1 MSLPSFTEISP
12 AAQVALLHTLM
23 YSGFRLPDRIGMNSV
38 VMKNDKKL
46 GGNQRERPGMQGCT
60 CGKQALVRSP
70 NRAKLD

>member
-23 YSGFRLPDRIGMNSV
+23 YSGFRLPDRIGMNSE

-46 GGNQRERPGMQGCT
+46 GEIRGRD
-60 CGKQALVRSP
+60 LVCKGVRVESKP
-70 NRAKLD
+70 W